1 MLVTTLTASNP
12 ATTSGRI
19 LLKLCSFTR
28 IVAPFLFPLM
38 LKWRVVMLWVDGRF
52 HVHNIATICAAR
64 STGTVTELLLLPTVA
79 APEPLLFLLGSNH
92 LSRPE
97 NPAATVLP

>member
-1 MLVTTLTASNP
+1 MLSVVVQVLEPPKAGTAVVVTTLTASNP

-38 LKWRVVMLWVDGRF
+38 LKWRVVMLWVEGALMSITSVISDEAKPRGYQ
-52 HVHNIATICAAR
+52 
-64 STGTVTELLLLPTVA
+64 
-79 APEPLLFLLGSNH
+79 
-92 LSRPE
+92 LS
-97 NPAATVLP
+97 VMS